1 MTHFGLWSHGNLQV
15 KYGNAFVLIML
26 LFILLLLSFDLSL
39 VLIGSITSFVFFFI
53 SLYGKSFLRAHG
65 IVACFPYI
73 NRQTVAVSNRLLIS
87 DPFFLAYLNLS
98 TGCEFEK
105 CVLHGMAIIFIKFKF
120 WFMLLCSLRTGI
132 EY

>member
-39 VLIGSITSFVFFFI
+39 VLIGSITLFVFFLTCTWYCCL
-53 SLYGKSFLRAHG
+53 SPLHKSTDF
-65 IVACFPYI
+65 V
-73 NRQTVAVSNRLLIS
+73 VSNRLLIS

-105 CVLHGMAIIFIKFKF
+105 CVLHGMAITFIKFNF
-120 WFMLLCSLRTGI
+120 WFMLLCSLRTGM

>member
-87 DPFFLAYLNLS
+87 DPFFLAYFHLS
-98 TGCEFEK
+98 TGCEFGK
-105 CVLHGMAIIFIKFKF
+105 CVSHGMAITFIEFRF
-120 WFMLLCSLRTGI
+120 QLMLLCSLKTAI
-132 EY
+132 SS

>member
-1 MTHFGLWSHGNLQV
+1 MTRFRLWSHGNLQV

-39 VLIGSITSFVFFFI
+39 VLIGSITSFVFF
-53 SLYGKSFLRAHG
+53 LLRAHG

-87 DPFFLAYLNLS
+87 DPFFLAYFHLS
-98 TGCEFEK
+98 TGCEFGK
-105 CVLHGMAIIFIKFKF
+105 CVSHGMAITFIEFRF
-120 WFMLLCSLRTGI
+120 QLMLLCSLKTAI
-132 EY
+132 SS

>member
-1 MTHFGLWSHGNLQV
+1 MVYMLAYWLSNHNGHYV
-15 KYGNAFVLIML
+15 EVLAVWPFPCLNRVNHIVC
-26 LFILLLLSFDLSL
+26 FP
-39 VLIGSITSFVFFFI
+39 FI

-105 CVLHGMAIIFIKFKF
+105 CVLHGMAITFIKFKF
-120 WFMLLCSLRTGI
+120 WFMFLCSLRTGM